1 MISPDQV
8 CTDFNF
14 IVIMF
19 REHNYV
25 MALKN
30 HWVGNFIKFEYEISY
45 HHVQFLEYD
54 IVKDDISIY
63 PSKKQIIKSVFLK
76 RKYIIHYYLV
86 LHFIKIALKT
96 IISAFIFFINLKSSF
111 LDIDL

>member
-19 REHNYV
+19 REDNYV

-54 IVKDDISIY
+54 IVKDDISTY
-63 PSKKQIIKSVFLK
+63 PSKKHIIKSVF
-76 RKYIIHYYLV
+76 
-86 LHFIKIALKT
+86 
-96 IISAFIFFINLKSSF
+96 
-111 LDIDL
+111 

>member
-1 MISPDQV
+1 MFPYFRMISPDQV

-30 HWVGNFIKFEYEISY
+30 HWVGNFIKFEYKVSY
-45 HHVQFLEYD
+45 FFVLFLEPD
-54 IVKDDISIY
+54 IFEDDTIY
-63 PSKKQIIKSVFLK
+63 PSM
-76 RKYIIHYYLV
+76 KYVI
-86 LHFIKIALKT
+86 
-96 IISAFIFFINLKSSF
+96 
-111 LDIDL
+111 

>member
-63 PSKKQIIKSVFLK
+63 PSKNTSSKASFKKENKSFIIILFYTSL
-76 RKYIIHYYLV
+76 R
-86 LHFIKIALKT
+86 
-96 IISAFIFFINLKSSF
+96 
-111 LDIDL
+111 